1 MLRWL
6 VKNRLTGPALVTLF
20 QYHKFSWLK
29 VGHVILGKLEKE
41 KKTDLYY
48 GRDVRLLGDS

>member
-1 MLRWL
+1 M
-6 VKNRLTGPALVTLF
+6 TLF

-48 GRDVRLLGDS
+48 GRDVRLLGDA